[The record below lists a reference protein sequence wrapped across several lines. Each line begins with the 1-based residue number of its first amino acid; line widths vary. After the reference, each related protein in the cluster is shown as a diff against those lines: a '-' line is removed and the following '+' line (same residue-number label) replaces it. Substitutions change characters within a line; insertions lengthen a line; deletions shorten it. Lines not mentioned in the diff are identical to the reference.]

1 MKHTLLVLMG
11 ALCLGLASCSGGGNT
26 DVATIKKQTIDS
38 ISGELE
44 KRGIHVNFS
53 VQANAAT
60 TTLSTAP
67 ITDYYFPQKKAD
79 TMVQQYHALFKKNA
93 QGFHQPAVL
102 DTANLNRTAFVI
114 PAVTLQQLL
123 NAPNN
128 CPYVVFYIGYDN
140 ATKLISL
147 YYTGVVAVPN
157 FADSFTEIRMIN
169 PTNNSPSVFDNTF
182 PCPNCSYI
190 GIHTQM
196 GPLNSQIFAWVKAD
210 ENGASGT
217 ISPSNMVNV
226 KYGTDQTFMFNAGT
240 NCAVDTF
247 WVDDTAF
254 FQGNQRFGTQYT
266 FGSVIEE
273 HQIDVRFKKNPK

>member
-1 MKHTLLVLMG
+1 MKHTLLVLLG
-11 ALCLGLASCSGGGNT
+11 ALCLGLASCSGGGNA

-60 TTLSTAP
+60 VTLSTAP
-67 ITDYYFPQKKAD
+67 ITNYYYPADKAD
-79 TMVQQYHALFKKNA
+79 TMVQSYHALFKKNA

-114 PAVTLQQLL
+114 PANTLQQLL

-128 CPYVVFYIGYDN
+128 CPYVAFYIGYDN
-140 ATKLISL
+140 STKLISL
-147 YYTGVVAVPN
+147 FYTGVVPVPN
-157 FADSFTEIRMIN
+157 FTDSFTEITMIN
-169 PTNNSPSVFDNTF
+169 PTNNRRSVFDNGY
-182 PCPNCSYI
+182 PCPTCNYI
-190 GIHTQM
+190 GIHTLM
-196 GPLNSQIFAWVKAD
+196 GPFNSQIFAWVKAD

-217 ISPSNMVNV
+217 ISPSGTVNV
-226 KYGTDQTFMFNAGT
+226 KYGTSQAFTFTPGA
-240 NCAVDTF
+240 NCVVDTF

-266 FGSVIEE
+266 FGSVKEE
-273 HQIDVRFKKNPK
+273 HQIDVRFKRNK